1 MLRLFHQES
10 HEDMTIY
17 AIKGNSTAKKNVF
30 KMIGTSKELAAVFRD
45 SSVEVGTRDLF
56 AAEFALPL
64 KQILGHMEHN
74 GGMAADNVMAGKVF
88 GNGNIYLTPVSRE
101 F

>member
-45 SSVEVGTRDLF
+45 SLVEVGTRDLF

-74 GGMAADNVMAGKVF
+74 GGMAADNVMAGAPIRTQTA
-88 GNGNIYLTPVSRE
+88 GLTHKQR
-101 F
+101 

>member
-10 HEDMTIY
+10 HDDLTIY
-17 AIKGNSTAKKNVF
+17 AIKGNSTTKKNVF
-30 KMIGTSKELAAVFRD
+30 KTIGTSTQLAAVFSD
-45 SSVEVGTRDLF
+45 SLVQVDTRDQF

-74 GGMAADNVMAGKVF
+74 GGMAADNVMAGAPIRTQTA
-88 GNGNIYLTPVSRE
+88 GLTHKQR
-101 F
+101 